1 MKKNHNFFSNLAFN
15 IAENHLGKTKN
26 NPSVGCVIVK
36 NDTVIGSAA
45 TSLGGRPHAEF
56 NALNNKVDYRGSD
69 MYVTLEPCTHY
80 GFTPP
85 CTNIIKEKGIK
96 RVFYNFDD
104 PDQRTFR
111 KSHHVLKKKIFKL
124 STIKDEFK
132 NFYNCYYLNKI
143 QQLPLV
149 DAKIAISKDF
159 YTINKNSKWI
169 TNLRSRKVGH
179 LIRSKY
185 DAIISTS
192 KSINKDNSLLNCRI
206 NGLNNSKP
214 DLIIIDRNLKLKKN
228 LKLLKITKIRKTYIF
243 TNKNDDKKISFFKK
257 NNIKI
262 IKIDRLKNKEDFLN
276 LLKKI
281 FKIGNRRVLIETG
294 LVFLNQFFKFKLI
307 NNLHVFKSDK
317 KLTKNGYNKISNDFI
332 KKIRLKNKIYVN
344 LKDEQLFKI
353 RLK

>member
-15 IAENHLGKTKN
+15 IAENNLGKTKN
-26 NPSVGCVIVK
+26 NPSVGCIIVR
-36 NDTVIGSAA
+36 NDSVIGSAA
-45 TSLGGRPHAEF
+45 TSVGGRPHAEF

-80 GFTPP
+80 GLTPP
-85 CTNIIKEKGIK
+85 CTNIIKKKGIK

-111 KSHHVLKKKIFKL
+111 KSHHILKKKILKL
-124 STIKDEFK
+124 KNIKDEFK
-132 NFYNCYYLNKI
+132 NFYSCYYLNKK
-143 QQLPLV
+143 QQLPFV

-169 TNLRSRKVGH
+169 TNLRSRRVSH

-206 NGLNNSKP
+206 KGLNNSKP

-228 LKLLKITKIRKTYIF
+228 LKLFKIAKKRKTYIF
-243 TNKNDDKKISFFKK
+243 TIIKDDKKTSFFKK
-257 NNIKI
+257 KNIKI
-262 IKIDRLKNKEDFLN
+262 INIDRLENKDDFMN

-281 FKIGNRRVLIETG
+281 FKIGNRRVLIEAG
-294 LVFLNQFFKFKLI
+294 LVFLNHFFKLKLI
-307 NNLHVFKSDK
+307 NNLYVFKSDK
-317 KLTKNGYNKISNDFI
+317 KLKNNGYNNESNNFINKI
-332 KKIRLKNKIYVN
+332 KLKNKINVN
-344 LKDEQLFKI
+344 LKDEILFKV

>member
-15 IAENHLGKTKN
+15 IAENNLGKTKN
-26 NPSVGCVIVK
+26 NPSVGCIIVK
-36 NDTVIGSAA
+36 NDSVIGSAA
-45 TSLGGRPHAEF
+45 TSVGGRPHAEF

-80 GFTPP
+80 GLTPP
-85 CTNIIKEKGIK
+85 CTNIIKKKGIK

-111 KSHHVLKKKIFKL
+111 KSHHILKKKILKL
-124 STIKDEFK
+124 KNIKDEFK
-132 NFYNCYYLNKI
+132 TFYSCYYLNKK
-143 QQLPLV
+143 QQLPFV

-169 TNLRSRKVGH
+169 TNSRSRRVSH

-228 LKLLKITKIRKTYIF
+228 LKLFKITKKRKTYIF
-243 TNKNDDKKISFFKK
+243 TTIKDDKKISFFKK

-262 IKIDRLKNKEDFLN
+262 IKIDKLENKDDFMN

-281 FKIGNRRVLIETG
+281 FKIGYRRVLIETG
-294 LVFLNQFFKFKLI
+294 LIFLNLFFKLELI
-307 NNLHVFKSDK
+307 NNLYVFKSDK
-317 KLTKNGYNKISNDFI
+317 KLKNNGYNNLSNSFINKIKF
-332 KKIRLKNKIYVN
+332 KNKINVN
-344 LKDEQLFKI
+344 IKDEILFKV

>member
-15 IAENHLGKTKN
+15 IAECHLGKTKK
-26 NPSVGCVIVK
+26 NPSVGCVVVK

-45 TSLGGRPHAEF
+45 TSVGGRPHAEF
-56 NALNNKVDYRGSD
+56 NALKNKVNFRGSD

-80 GFTPP
+80 GLTPP
-85 CTNIIKEKGIK
+85 CTNIIKKKGVK

-111 KSHHVLKKKIFKL
+111 KSRHILKKKIFKL
-124 STIKDEFK
+124 RNLKDDFK
-132 NFYNCYYLNKI
+132 DFYRSYYLNKI
-143 QQLPLV
+143 QQLPLI

-169 TNLRSRKVGH
+169 TNTRSRKVGH

-185 DAIISTS
+185 DSIISTS

-206 NGLNNSKP
+206 NGLNNAKP

-228 LKLLKITKIRKTYIF
+228 LELFKIAKKRKTYIF
-243 TNKNDDKKISFFKK
+243 TTIKDDKKISFFKK
-257 NNIKI
+257 KNIKI
-262 IKIDRLKNKEDFLN
+262 IKIDKLKNKDDFMN

-294 LVFLNQFFKFKLI
+294 LVFLNHFYKLKLI
-307 NNLHVFKSDK
+307 NNLYVFKSDN
-317 KLTKNGYNKISNDFI
+317 KLRKNGCNNISNNFI
-332 KKIRLKNKIYVN
+332 KKIKLKNKINVN
-344 LKDEQLFKI
+344 LKDEILFKV

>member
-15 IAENHLGKTKN
+15 IAENNLGKTKN
-26 NPSVGCVIVK
+26 NPSVGCIIVR
-36 NDTVIGSAA
+36 NDSVIGSAA
-45 TSLGGRPHAEF
+45 TSVGGRPHAEF

-80 GFTPP
+80 GLTPP
-85 CTNIIKEKGIK
+85 CTNIIKKKGIK

-111 KSHHVLKKKIFKL
+111 KSHHILKKKILKL
-124 STIKDEFK
+124 KNIKDEFK
-132 NFYNCYYLNKI
+132 TFYSCYYLNKK
-143 QQLPLV
+143 QQLPFV

-169 TNLRSRKVGH
+169 TNLRSRRVSH

-206 NGLNNSKP
+206 KGLNNSKP

-228 LKLLKITKIRKTYIF
+228 LKLFKIAKKRKTYIF
-243 TNKNDDKKISFFKK
+243 TIIKDDKKTSFFKK
-257 NNIKI
+257 KNIKI
-262 IKIDRLKNKEDFLN
+262 INIDRLENKDDFMN

-281 FKIGNRRVLIETG
+281 FKIGNRRVLIEAG
-294 LVFLNQFFKFKLI
+294 LVFLNHFFKLKLI
-307 NNLHVFKSDK
+307 NNLYVFKSDK
-317 KLTKNGYNKISNDFI
+317 KLKNNGYNNESNNFINKI
-332 KKIRLKNKIYVN
+332 KLKNKINVN
-344 LKDEQLFKI
+344 LKDEILFKV

>member
-15 IAENHLGKTKN
+15 IAENNLGKTKN
-26 NPSVGCVIVK
+26 NPSVGCIIVK
-36 NDTVIGSAA
+36 NDSVIGSAA
-45 TSLGGRPHAEF
+45 TSVGGRPHAEF

-80 GFTPP
+80 GLTPP
-85 CTNIIKEKGIK
+85 CTNIIKKKGIK

-111 KSHHVLKKKIFKL
+111 KSHHILKKKILKL
-124 STIKDEFK
+124 KNIKDEFK
-132 NFYNCYYLNKI
+132 NFYSCYYLNKK
-143 QQLPLV
+143 QQLPFV

-169 TNLRSRKVGH
+169 TNLRSRRVSH

-206 NGLNNSKP
+206 KGLNNFKP

-228 LKLLKITKIRKTYIF
+228 LKLFKIAKKRKTYIF
-243 TNKNDDKKISFFKK
+243 TIIKDDKKTSFFKK
-257 NNIKI
+257 KNIKI
-262 IKIDRLKNKEDFLN
+262 IKIDRLENKDDFMN

-281 FKIGNRRVLIETG
+281 FKIGNRRVLIEAG
-294 LVFLNQFFKFKLI
+294 LVFLNNFFKLKLI
-307 NNLHVFKSDK
+307 NNLYVFKSDK
-317 KLTKNGYNKISNDFI
+317 KLKNNGYNNESNYFINKIKF
-332 KKIRLKNKIYVN
+332 KNKINVN
-344 LKDEQLFKI
+344 LKDEILFKV

>member
-15 IAENHLGKTKN
+15 IAENNLGKTKN
-26 NPSVGCVIVK
+26 NPSVGCIIVR
-36 NDTVIGSAA
+36 NDSVIGSAA
-45 TSLGGRPHAEF
+45 TSVGGRPHAEF
-56 NALNNKVDYRGSD
+56 NALNNKIDYRGSD

-80 GFTPP
+80 GLTPP
-85 CTNIIKEKGIK
+85 CTNIIKKKGIK

-111 KSHHVLKKKIFKL
+111 KSHHILKKKILKL
-124 STIKDEFK
+124 KNIKDEFK
-132 NFYNCYYLNKI
+132 NFYSCYYLNKK
-143 QQLPLV
+143 QQLPFV

-169 TNLRSRKVGH
+169 TNLRSRRVSH

-206 NGLNNSKP
+206 KGLNNSKP

-228 LKLLKITKIRKTYIF
+228 LKLFKIAKKRKTYIF
-243 TNKNDDKKISFFKK
+243 TIIKDDKKTSFFKK
-257 NNIKI
+257 KNIKI
-262 IKIDRLKNKEDFLN
+262 IVIDRLENKGDFMN

-281 FKIGNRRVLIETG
+281 FKIGNRRVLIEAG
-294 LVFLNQFFKFKLI
+294 LVFLNHFFKLKLI
-307 NNLHVFKSDK
+307 NNLYVFKSDK
-317 KLTKNGYNKISNDFI
+317 KLKNNGYNNESNNFINKI
-332 KKIRLKNKIYVN
+332 KLKNKIDVN
-344 LKDEQLFKI
+344 LKDEILFKV